1 MGTRIIV
8 PPLTYPVSLDEAK
21 RHVNA
26 YDFDDDDVLIAL
38 YVKAATLNAEHFTG
52 RAFIEQT
59 VDFYADGFPANKNYI
74 ELPKP
79 PLIEFGGVF
88 YSESADAESEFDAA
102 SYVIDTASE
111 KARVILPSGSSW
123 PMTTTI
129 PNSVRMRYRAG
140 YVADAEDSP
149 TVAAVPEDIKAAILL
164 NVGNLYA
171 QRESIVVGQSVNTL
185 PWSVEQLLRPYRV
198 HTSIG

>member
-8 PPLTYPVSLDEAK
+8 PPLIYPVSLDEAK

-26 YDFDDDDVLIAL
+26 YDFDDDDVMIAL
-38 YVKAATLNAEHFTG
+38 YLKAATLNAEHFTG

-59 VDFYADGFPANKNYI
+59 VDFYLDGFPANQNYV

-88 YSESADAESEFDAA
+88 YTESASESEFDAA
-102 SYVIDTASE
+102 SYTIDTASQ
-111 KARVILPSGSSW
+111 KARVISSAW
-123 PMTTTI
+123 PMTSTV
-129 PNSVRMRYRAG
+129 PNSVRMRYRVG
-140 YVADAEDSP
+140 YVADAEASP
-149 TVAAVPEDIKAAILL
+149 TVANVPEDIKSAILL
-164 NVGNLYA
+164 LVGNLYA
-171 QRESIVVGQSVNTL
+171 HRESLVVGQSVNTL